1 MATQILTFYL
11 YYLTQKDLAGP
22 KSFGTS
28 QNLGQVTP
36 KNRIE
41 DKRTPDGVGG
51 QGQQPESS
59 LPVPRGRVPP
69 AMPGVWGQTTEA
81 GARENSLTPGHHLS
95 VRTI

>member
-22 KSFGTS
+22 KSSGTS
-28 QNLGQVTP
+28 QNLGQSTP
-36 KNRIE
+36 KNRTG
-41 DKRTPDGVGG
+41 DKRTRDGVGG

-69 AMPGVWGQTTEA
+69 AMLGDVGRLRKQEQGKTA
-81 GARENSLTPGHHLS
+81 
-95 VRTI
+95 